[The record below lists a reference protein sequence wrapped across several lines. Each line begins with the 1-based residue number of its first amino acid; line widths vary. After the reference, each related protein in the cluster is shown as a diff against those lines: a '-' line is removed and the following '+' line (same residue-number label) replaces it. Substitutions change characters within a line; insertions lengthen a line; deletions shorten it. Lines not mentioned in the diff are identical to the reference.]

1 MIEMIL
7 SVVKSETILAA
18 LIGAAASLMAGLTAQ
33 YFKKLVKKRQ
43 ETGREEIRQTVAA
56 VSLDLGTF
64 RLSRAIEAQPA
75 AIQESSEAL
84 IQKME
89 RQVLERV
96 SAVPDMTEEQIKEEV
111 INEMR
116 EFEDRVEKIA
126 RRSPEDVQLDKI
138 ASMNDAILSERIGQ
152 LSERIASLESKA
164 LSHLDVAVTVS
175 TVIGGIF
182 AVVAAIYALLIFI
195 SDSVR

>member
-43 ETGREEIRQTVAA
+43 ETGREKIRQTVAA

-64 RLSRAIEAQPA
+64 RLSRAIEGQPA

>member
-64 RLSRAIEAQPA
+64 RLSRAIEGQPA